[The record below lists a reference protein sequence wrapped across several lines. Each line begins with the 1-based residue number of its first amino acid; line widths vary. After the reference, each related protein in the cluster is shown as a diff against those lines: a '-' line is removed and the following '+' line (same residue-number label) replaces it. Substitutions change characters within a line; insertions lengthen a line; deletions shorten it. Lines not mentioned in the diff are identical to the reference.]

1 MTKEHLKSL
10 SAFLLLS
17 GLPCGLM
24 QAMPDVEAVK
34 LQVVQLQTTCA
45 GFVTDCDGESIIGA
59 SVVVKGTTNG
69 TITGLDGEFNIPNV
83 KKGDII
89 TVSYVGYATQEIV

>member
-34 LQVVQLQTTCA
+34 LQVVQQQTTCA
-45 GFVTDCDGESIIGA
+45 GFVTDRDG
-59 SVVVKGTTNG
+59 
-69 TITGLDGEFNIPNV
+69 
-83 KKGDII
+83 
-89 TVSYVGYATQEIV
+89 